1 MYWVTLWHVIEDFS
15 FFFTFPFFS
24 FFNFSWNELWM
35 EKVTDQ
41 VIFMTSQKVS
51 SQFFFLLVEIG
62 HGKHRKLIMT
72 YTAWKIS
79 KYGVISGPYFPVFS
93 LKIGKY
99 EPEITWYLDTFH
111 AVMLF
116 STVKNSVRKTA
127 DINYEL
133 DQLNLLFECLYI
145 AQKVK
150 FSIKDFFSECDQIRR
165 KMWIWSYLLKKSL
178 MENFVFLCSDI

>member
-1 MYWVTLWHVIEDFS
+1 MTCNWG
-15 FFFTFPFFS
+15 FFIFFS

-72 YTAWKIS
+72 YSAWKIS

-99 EPEITWYLDTFH
+99 KPEITSYLDTFH

-133 DQLNLLFECLYI
+133 DQLNLLFECLCI

-165 KMWIWSYLLKKSL
+165 KTWIWSYLLKKSL
-178 MENFVFLCSDI
+178 MENSVFLCSDI

>member
-1 MYWVTLWHVIEDFS
+1 MTCNWGFFIFFHFSIFFIFQFFMKWVVDGKSNRSSHFYDFS
-15 FFFTFPFFS
+15 KKYQDS
-24 FFNFSWNELWM
+24 N
-35 EKVTDQ
+35 
-41 VIFMTSQKVS
+41 
-51 SQFFFLLVEIG
+51 QFFFLLVETG

-79 KYGVISGPYFPVFS
+79 KYGVISGPYFPAFS

-99 EPEITWYLDTFH
+99 EPEITSYLDTFH

-133 DQLNLLFECLYI
+133 DQLNLLFECLCI

-150 FSIKDFFSECDQIRR
+150 FSIKDFFSECDQVRR
-165 KMWIWSYLLKKSL
+165 KLWIWSYLLKKSL